1 MIGSGLKKLAQEN
14 GMKVAK
20 GVAYGSLQGFAA
32 TMSEGSGYK
41 QIVFATKFREAG
53 QDDQLLAQ
61 INQVNV
67 QRTYRVQNLNIAP
80 NAIQVVFTD
89 NPGTMK
95 KIQEFLNW
103 FIPLLRQY
111 GATGANIC
119 DECGCEIISGR
130 WVLINGI
137 AYHMHESCAE
147 KAKRTI
153 AETEEAEKQQDEG
166 SYATGTVGAFLGA
179 ALGAVVWALVLNMGY
194 VASLVGLLI
203 GWLAEKGYTLLKGK
217 QGKAKVAVL
226 ILAIIFGVV
235 LGTFAAD
242 YLTLAGMING
252 GELPGLTLG
261 DIPWIIFSLLIED
274 SSYVAATAGNILMGL
289 LFAGLGVFALLRRT
303 GAAVSGTKVVDLE

>member
-14 GMKVAK
+14 DMKVAK

-41 QIVFATKFREAG
+41 QIVFTTKFTEAG
-53 QDDQLLAQ
+53 RDDQLLAQ

-80 NAIQVVFTD
+80 NAIQVIFTD
-89 NPGTMK
+89 NPGTMN
-95 KIQEFLNW
+95 KIREFLNW

-111 GATGANIC
+111 GATGANVC
-119 DECGCEIISGR
+119 DECGGEVIGGR
-130 WVLINGI
+130 WILINGI

-153 AETEEAEKQQDEG
+153 IESEETEKQQQEG

-179 ALGAVVWALVLNMGY
+179 ALGAVVWALVLNLGY

-217 QGKAKVAVL
+217 RGKAKVAIL

-242 YLTLAGMING
+242 YFTLAGMING
-252 GELPGLTLG
+252 GELPGVTLA
-261 DIPWIIFSLLIED
+261 DIPWLIFYVMSTD
-274 SSYVAATAGNILMGL
+274 SSYVAATVGNILMGL
-289 LFAGLGVFALLRRT
+289 LFAGLGVFAMLKKT